1 MLTMDDIVREG
12 HPVLRKPADAV
23 KVPLSDEDRQTL
35 EEMMQFLRNSQD
47 PETAESLGL
56 RPGVGLAAPQIN
68 IAKRMFVVR
77 FAEDDEEPVEMIF
90 VNPKIISHSAETT
103 HLPDGEGCLSVDR
116 NVEGTVPRYSRVK
129 VEATDEN
136 GKPFVT
142 RLRGF
147 SAIVFQHEF
156 DHLNGIMFYDR
167 IDGDDPYKM
176 DVPRAFQV
184 IRSQDDSP
192 LSF

>member
-12 HPVLRKPADAV
+12 HPALRKPAEEV
-23 KVPLSDEDRQTL
+23 PVPLSEEDRQTL
-35 EEMMQFLRNSQD
+35 EDMMQFLRNSQD
-47 PETAESLGL
+47 PETAETYGL

-68 IAKRMFVVR
+68 VSKNMFVVR
-77 FAEDDEEPVEMIF
+77 FAEEDEEPIEMTF

-116 NVEGTVPRYSRVK
+116 SVEGTVPRYSRVK

-136 GKPFVT
+136 GHSFT
-142 RLRGF
+142 IRLRGF
-147 SAIVFQHEF
+147 FAIVFQHEF

-167 IDGDDPYKM
+167 IDGDDPYKE
-176 DVPRAFQV
+176 DVPPALKV
-184 IRSQDDSP
+184 IRSQDDTP